1 MKIFPNKRLMDRL
14 MFVCML
20 LCVVLFSCKENKG
33 KQTVAVVQENLAV
46 EDSIEWEPDTL
57 ELFEEEVLPVSADY
71 LFNDFFY
78 NFASD
83 MDFQR
88 QRIVFPVRC
97 ENCDTVVKCSRAEWN
112 DELVVDDYYT
122 ILYEREEE
130 IAYQQDTSVSEVTV
144 ERINLDIN
152 EVDFFLFSRIEGKW
166 LMTGVRH
173 EPIPETSNSDFLEFY
188 HTFSSDSVLRAGH
201 IADPVRFILSSEE
214 EGVDDEV
221 QELNA
226 DEWNEVVEDLSI
238 PAHTIVNI
246 NYGQTCISRNS
257 KLLLVAGIS
266 NGLSMRYRFTK
277 IDGRWMLVEVRV

>member
-14 MFVCML
+14 VFVCTL
-20 LCVVLFSCKENKG
+20 LFVVLVSCKENKERQV
-33 KQTVAVVQENLAV
+33 KAVVQENLSV
-46 EDSIEWEPDTL
+46 EDSVIVEPDTL

-83 MDFQR
+83 MNFQR

-97 ENCDTVVKCSRAEWN
+97 ENCDTVVKCSRADWN

-130 IAYQQDTSVSEVTV
+130 IAFQQDTSVAEVTV
-144 ERINLDIN
+144 ERINLDID
-152 EVDFFLFSRIEGKW
+152 EVDFFQFRRIEGKW
-166 LMTGVRH
+166 MMTGVRH
-173 EPIPETSNSDFLEFY
+173 EPIPETTNSDFLEFY
-188 HTFSSDSVLRAGH
+188 HVFSSDSTHRAQH
-201 IADPVRFILSSEE
+201 VAEPVRFILSSEE
-214 EGVDDEV
+214 GEEDEI
-221 QELNA
+221 QDLSA
-226 DEWNEVVEDLSI
+226 DEWSEVAADLSI